1 MTMSSTP
8 QQSLRPGEIRLDY
21 LPISWPL
28 TPLGANKDPYVAGWQ
43 NTPFTAKEI
52 EEEIIS
58 GKCKAVG
65 LLTGPVF
72 NYPYGLVWADVD
84 GPSVY
89 NLVEE
94 LSGKQFTDAL
104 PNTLT
109 ILSGKEGRERKL
121 YRLDR
126 DKHKHFLRNK
136 YVWRSEQQNE
146 KLEIL
151 WTRHQGV
158 LMGLHPETDGY
169 FTADG
174 QGFEWINHLPEFP
187 DWLLNG
193 IINKNV
199 KQGVPAKETTR
210 LVGPT
215 FAINA
220 QIDINRDIK
229 IAREG
234 MWKMPQDAVDDY
246 DIWIAVGQAL
256 HSLDESLLED
266 WDEWSKQSEK
276 YRDGECHRRW
286 MSFSKGGGRGLG
298 TLIHIA
304 KEQGVRFSEEHRAM
318 SVDDETLAYQAQLL
332 DQLGDDALVSSD
344 ATLVSEILE
353 DIGLGIQHPAEQD
366 EKKKRKQQKK
376 KTEENTAGRTQ
387 NLSSDLIANAL
398 IDHFK
403 GNLVYS
409 QTRDAFFYYEHQSPG
424 LWSQLTDNEMRGVI
438 RDLLETMRE
447 HLVPGGYS
455 MRLINDVLDQL
466 RISIYFDEW
475 YESND
480 LLLFT
485 NGILVVETR
494 ELLPFSRELHITQ
507 QLPYDYDPGA
517 TCEPIIKW
525 LKNAQDN
532 NWERVQVLRAWLRAV
547 LLSNSEIQK
556 FVEIVGPGK
565 SGKSTY
571 SNLAHAL
578 VGDDNAMISS
588 LEHLEKNRFET
599 ANLYKKKLLLFNDV
613 ERYGGSVSV
622 LKAITGRDLIRNE
635 RKFQAGS
642 QKPFKFNGLVMITA
656 NEPIQ
661 TTDPTSG
668 LARRRLTIPFD
679 RPFSGSSAEQRTLI
693 DMDDRGRPFGDFAP
707 LIPGLVNWVLDMS
720 EAEMREYLME
730 TNKKVDFFARHH
742 RDQILKS
749 NQIMDWMEHC
759 VVFDPGVSAAVG
771 LAKRSV
777 GGSTNIY
784 MGWDT
789 QLYASYCEFASAS
802 NSNILGRTRF
812 ETLLMDVC
820 VHQLGLNVYKFKDR
834 RGMRVVNIACRA
846 SDQKYAKFPSIVEVG
861 LNKDEWRP
869 HYGDV
874 LDKKNNH
881 QETVEE
887 VTEESF

>member
-21 LPISWPL
+21 LPIEWPL
-28 TPLGANKDPYVAGWQ
+28 TPLGANKNPYVAGWQ
-43 NTPFTAKEI
+43 NKPFTAKEI

-58 GKCKAVG
+58 GDCKAVG
-65 LLTGPVF
+65 LLSGPVF

-89 NLVEE
+89 QLVEE
-94 LSGKQFTDAL
+94 LSGKSFADAL

-109 ILSGKEGRERKL
+109 VRSGKNGRERKL
-121 YRLDR
+121 YKIDR
-126 DKHKHFLRNK
+126 EKHKHFVRNK
-136 YVWRSEQQNE
+136 YVWHAKENRE

-151 WTRHQGV
+151 WSRCQGV

-169 FTADG
+169 FTAEG
-174 QGFEWINHLPEFP
+174 QGFEWINQLPEFP
-187 DWLLNG
+187 DWLLNE
-193 IINKNV
+193 IVNKNV

-215 FAINA
+215 FAVNA
-220 QIDINRDIK
+220 QISLDRDIK
-229 IAREG
+229 IAKEG
-234 MWKMPQDAVDDY
+234 MWKMPAGAVDDY

-256 HSLDESLLED
+256 HSLDESLLDD
-266 WDEWSKQSEK
+266 WDEWSKQSDK
-276 YRDGECHRRW
+276 YKDGECHQRW
-286 MSFSKGGGRGLG
+286 LSFSKGGGRGLG

-304 KEQGVRFSEEHRAM
+304 KEQGVQFSDEHRAM
-318 SVDDETLAYQAQLL
+318 SVDDATLEYQAQLI
-332 DQLGDDALVSSD
+332 DQMGDEAMMVEQILG
-344 ATLVSEILE
+344 EIAPE
-353 DIGLGIQHPAEQD
+353 MQR
-366 EKKKRKQQKK
+366 KKKRGRQPGPVQEWSEETGENSGKGKK
-376 KTEENTAGRTQ
+376 NPSL
-387 NLSSDLIANAL
+387 NLVTNAL
-398 IDHFK
+398 MDHFK
-403 GNLVYS
+403 GDLVYS
-409 QTRDAFFYYEHQSPG
+409 QTRGAFFYYEHCSPG
-424 LWSQLTDNEMRGVI
+424 LWSQLTDNEMRGII
-438 RDLLETMRE
+438 RDFLERTVTE
-447 HLVPGGYS
+447 NAPNGYGIKT
-455 MRLINDVLDQL
+455 INDIFDQL
-466 RISIYFDEW
+466 CISIHFDDW
-475 YESND
+475 YEDNE

-485 NGILVVETR
+485 NGILVVDTR
-494 ELLPFSRELHITQ
+494 ELLPFSRELYITQ

-525 LKNAQDN
+525 LKQAQDN

-635 RKFQAGS
+635 RKFQTGS

-679 RPFSGSSAEQRTLI
+679 RPFTGGSSEQRTLI

-707 LIPGLVNWVLDMS
+707 LIPGLVNWVLDMP
-720 EAEMREYLME
+720 EVEMREYLME

-759 VVFDPGVSAAVG
+759 VVFDPGISAAVG
-771 LAKRSV
+771 LAKRAV
-777 GGSTNIY
+777 GGTSNVYT
-784 MGWDT
+784 GWDT
-789 QLYASYCEFASAS
+789 MLYASYCEFACAS

-834 RGMRVVNIACRA
+834 RGMRVVNIACRS

-874 LDKKNNH
+874 LDKKKNH

-887 VTEESF
+887 VVGETF